1 MAGQVT
7 ERSAVGLYLAAIV
20 AANVTTAAL
29 GPSWSVVVAFLFIGL
44 DLTTRDVL
52 HDAWQGRDLM
62 LRMGALIV
70 VGGAISWVLTPGA
83 GQIAV
88 ASTVAFMAA
97 ATADGLVYALLGDR
111 AKRLRVNGSNVA
123 GAAVDSVV
131 FPAIAFG
138 FPLLLPIM
146 AGQFIAKVGG
156 GAVWYEVLRAVSQRR
171 RAA

>member
-1 MAGQVT
+1 
-7 ERSAVGLYLAAIV
+7 
-20 AANVTTAAL
+20 
-29 GPSWSVVVAFLFIGL
+29 
-44 DLTTRDVL
+44 
-52 HDAWQGRDLM
+52 M